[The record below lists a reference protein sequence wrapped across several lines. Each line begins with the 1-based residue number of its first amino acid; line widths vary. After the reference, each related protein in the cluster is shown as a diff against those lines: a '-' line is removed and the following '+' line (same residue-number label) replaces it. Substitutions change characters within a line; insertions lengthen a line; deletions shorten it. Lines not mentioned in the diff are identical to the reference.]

1 MAHSNNVPIERHTAG
16 RDMMPSHAPGWPLLK
31 TRDFG
36 LLFWGQLTSQI
47 GDSLMRIAFIV
58 MVRVPT
64 DGFGHENGHDRLVAN
79 NPALNPGT
87 DRRYVCGPDQQKI
100 DNGRKGCQHRWFFW
114 MKSRPCS

>member
-47 GDSLMRIAFIV
+47 GDSLMRIALLWFVYQLTGSAMKMVMIGLLQTIPPLILGPIV
-58 MVRVPT
+58 GMYVDRTNKKSIMVGKVVNT
-64 DGFGHENGHDRLVAN
+64 DGSSG
-79 NPALNPGT
+79 
-87 DRRYVCGPDQQKI
+87 
-100 DNGRKGCQHRWFFW
+100 
-114 MKSRPCS
+114 